1 MLEKFHD
8 YQRRGDMY
16 FAYHSI
22 QRYTDEPFT
31 SHLPEALFNISRYL
45 LHMMQGGIPYGISKV
60 GTLYALA
67 KQSKNLNGFKLA
79 RYAYEKLHTLRIP
92 NRFQE
97 AVDLGSV
104 IIRSKPFQDAEELLP
119 MCYRCSTTN
128 PLLNNGGNFC
138 INCRQPFVH
147 SFVSFEVLPLVEF
160 VLEDGITDEEAVQ
173 VLDLSIPKQ
182 KKEDKKWHE
191 SRIGQAQTLRLGDEP
206 EEEEDDPFTAKLHS
220 FEQGG
225 TEFKPVRVTKSVLQ
239 SLSRSEVYVL
249 KWPKPL
255 RYQFFKSL
263 LPGVTIT
270 QCPFCHKLFH
280 TDDFELQYLQ
290 KGHCPFCRN
299 SQEE

>member
-1 MLEKFHD
+1 
-8 YQRRGDMY
+8 MY
-16 FAYHSI
+16 YAYHSI

-45 LHMMQGGIPYGISKV
+45 LHMMQSGIPYGISKV

-92 NRFQE
+92 SRFQE

-128 PLLNNGGNFC
+128 PLLNNNGNFC

-160 VLEDGITDEEAVQ
+160 VLEDGIADDEAVQ
-173 VLDLSIPKQ
+173 ILDLSIPKQ
-182 KKEDKKWHE
+182 TQEDKKWHE
-191 SRIGQAQTLRLGDEP
+191 KNIGRAQTLQLGDEP
-206 EEEEDDPFTAKLHS
+206 DEPDEDPFTAKLQT

-225 TEFKPVRVTKSVLQ
+225 TEFRPVRVTRSVLK
-239 SLSRSEVYVL
+239 SLSRSEVYIL

-263 LPGVTIT
+263 LPDVTIT

-290 KGHCPFCRN
+290 KGYCPFCRN
-299 SQEE
+299 SQED